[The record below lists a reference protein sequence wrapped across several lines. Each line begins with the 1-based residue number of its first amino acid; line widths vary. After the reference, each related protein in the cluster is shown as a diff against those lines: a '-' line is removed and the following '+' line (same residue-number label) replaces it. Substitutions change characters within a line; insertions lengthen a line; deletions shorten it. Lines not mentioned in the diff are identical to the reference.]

1 MTITDRILTGVR
13 DLLRQQDK
21 IDALTEAVK
30 ELTTEVRTLDRRVA
44 RIEGMIDGAALR
56 AGRDRLSLPEEQG

>member
-1 MTITDRILTGVR
+1 MSITDRILTGVR

-56 AGRDRLSLPEEQG
+56 AGRGRLSPPEEQG